1 MVAAWTAEASRHSVD
16 VKNPQGQTVRVLR
29 SPYLADPAASHGV
42 NLDAAD
48 QLLEEA
54 GYVAGHFRWN
64 GDHYKA
70 VVASEAAYRARA
82 PRPVYSDESMAA
94 WRASPEGLRH
104 AAAMGRRG
112 TR

>member
-16 VKNPQGQTVRVLR
+16 VKNPAGHTVRVLR
-29 SPYLADPAASHGV
+29 SPHLADPEASHGV

-64 GDHYKA
+64 GDHFKA

-82 PRPVYSDESMAA
+82 PKPYVPSAEAIRLGGTDAQI
-94 WRASPEGLRH
+94 
-104 AAAMGRRG
+104 AAARAANRR
-112 TR
+112 